1 MNDKNCELLLD
12 YINNILREPGT
23 KELDLSELDESYCSL
38 GDGLKRLHTALY
50 RLTKQAEESLKIQRH
65 EIGRAHV

>member
-23 KELDLSELDESYCSL
+23 KELDLSELDESYCSACTL
-38 GDGLKRLHTALY
+38 PCTA
-50 RLTKQAEESLKIQRH
+50 
-65 EIGRAHV
+65 